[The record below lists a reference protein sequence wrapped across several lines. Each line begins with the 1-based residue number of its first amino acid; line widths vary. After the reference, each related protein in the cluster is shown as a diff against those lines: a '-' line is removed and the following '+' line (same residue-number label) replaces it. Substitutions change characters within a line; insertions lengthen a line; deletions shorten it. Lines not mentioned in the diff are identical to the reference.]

1 MKKNAMV
8 VGITC
13 VILACQL
20 HASAQSTY
28 DRYGSGVLEISLVGL
43 KQNAKKLADIN
54 EALEIRNLE
63 LGQTITVLKQNM
75 NKLDEEHQVLQ
86 KQIGQYSGVE
96 TEFKSQFQQIQK
108 IKERMIALQE
118 ELDLQF
124 QQRKKIE
131 GEIQLNQNKNEEFNG
146 KINEIRLDITA
157 IKKRLFEV
165 DGMLSKMGSGNDI
178 ERLTEAIENS
188 KNVLTKV
195 NERYISIKKE
205 YQKPMK
211 HVEELKNEQLTLS
224 TKENFLQE
232 ELNGILSQQ
241 KELLEVTDQIENSIE
256 HSLSKYQDN
265 INQLNVEKDRL
276 TEVLEQ
282 ARSKIRDK
290 GLSFADSPVKQDHL
304 TKNLETMQKEQKMLK
319 KELDALKEKMSAL
332 K

>member
-1 MKKNAMV
+1 MRTMKKNAMV

-124 QQRKKIE
+124 QQRKK
-131 GEIQLNQNKNEEFNG
+131 
-146 KINEIRLDITA
+146 
-157 IKKRLFEV
+157 
-165 DGMLSKMGSGNDI
+165 
-178 ERLTEAIENS
+178 
-188 KNVLTKV
+188 
-195 NERYISIKKE
+195 
-205 YQKPMK
+205 
-211 HVEELKNEQLTLS
+211 TLY
-224 TKENFLQE
+224 T
-232 ELNGILSQQ
+232 
-241 KELLEVTDQIENSIE
+241 
-256 HSLSKYQDN
+256 
-265 INQLNVEKDRL
+265 
-276 TEVLEQ
+276 
-282 ARSKIRDK
+282 
-290 GLSFADSPVKQDHL
+290 
-304 TKNLETMQKEQKMLK
+304 
-319 KELDALKEKMSAL
+319 
-332 K
+332 